1 MLTEESLPETQRFL
15 AVMQRTMELVGET
28 VPRSSLREVAKVFH
42 TLCWRFPDNGVEMY
56 FLVDDGGGV
65 SSATGWTGQVDG
77 VVAIDAAVLHNA
89 AFGKANLATAMLT
102 GKLRIS
108 GISAQHLGKF
118 APLLKPFQNSY
129 RQAWTEVNEP
139 AT

>member
-1 MLTEESLPETQRFL
+1 VLTEESLPETQRFL

-56 FLVDDGGGV
+56 FLVDDDGGV

>member
-1 MLTEESLPETQRFL
+1 
-15 AVMQRTMELVGET
+15 MQRTMELVGQT

-56 FLVDDGGGV
+56 FLVDDDGGV

-77 VVAIDAAVLHNA
+77 VVAMDAAVFHNA
-89 AFGKANLATAMLT
+89 AFGKANLATAMLM

-108 GISAQHLGKF
+108 GISARHLGKF

>member
-1 MLTEESLPETQRFL
+1 
-15 AVMQRTMELVGET
+15 MQRTMELVGQT

-56 FLVDDGGGV
+56 FLVDDDGGV
-65 SSATGWTGQVDG
+65 SSATDWTGSVDG
-77 VVAIDAAVLHNA
+77 VITLDAAVFHAA
-89 AFGKANLATAMLT
+89 AFGKANLATAMLM

-108 GISAQHLGKF
+108 GISVLHLGKF
-118 APLLKPFQNSY
+118 APLLKPFQSSY

-139 AT
+139 AA